1 MSEETKFAEWD
12 DEGEG
17 LVPALY
23 DNLETVEPTTKEEAL
38 MLAERK
44 IEKALNT
51 HFLAIEKKIE
61 KWDGSTPI
69 DYSIKNKNKLIA
81 DSLKTLYEQQG
92 WKVVVK
98 VKKYTSGPYY
108 AKTQK
113 TGHQI
118 TLS

>member
-1 MSEETKFAEWD
+1 MNETKFAEWD

-17 LVPALY
+17 LVPVIY
-23 DNLETVEPTTKEEAL
+23 DDLGESVEPTTKEEAL

-61 KWDGSTPI
+61 KWDGSSPI
-69 DYSIKNKNKLIA
+69 EYSIKNKNKLIA
-81 DSLKTLYEQQG
+81 ESLKTLYEQQG
-92 WKVVVK
+92 WTVAVK
-98 VKKYTSGPYY
+98 IKKYTSGPYY

-113 TGHQI
+113 TGYQV